1 MFTQEEAQEEEKEE
15 EAEEEKEEENRKEIS
30 LGEMEPIGPIG
41 PPIHPL

>member
-15 EAEEEKEEENRKEIS
+15 EEEEEKEEENRKEIS